1 MWMTTNE
8 LAETIWSLVQDL
20 IPRERRP
27 KISQSKCKRELP
39 GRKEPYSEAGIR
51 RLKCVRCG
59 KKSVHQWR
67 VCADGLWRPIC
78 RRCDILLNHLTLQFM
93 FPGDAVG
100 NSEKIQRYIK
110 SGS

>member
-1 MWMTTNE
+1 MWMSTNE
-8 LAETIWSLVQDL
+8 LAEMIWSLVQDL
-20 IPRERRP
+20 IPGKRRP
-27 KISQSKCKRELP
+27 KTLRPKRKLP

-51 RLKCVRCG
+51 RLRCVRCG

-78 RRCDILLNHLTLQFM
+78 RRCDILLNHMTLQFM
-93 FPGDAVG
+93 FPGDAIG
-100 NSEKIQRYIK
+100 NSKKIQEYIK